1 MTVMTGGTRMARVTR
16 VTSMTRVTKKPRMT
30 RVTWTTRT
38 PDLIG
43 KLSHDDIGRL
53 LVISSTDVIRMNRL
67 NDRGDWDNCYN
78 NY

>member
-1 MTVMTGGTRMARVTR
+1 MTR
-16 VTSMTRVTKKPRMT
+16 VTEMSGMTRVTKKPRMT

-43 KLSHDDIGRL
+43 KLSHDDIGLL
-53 LVISSTDVIRMNRL
+53 LVTGSTDVIRMNRL
-67 NDRGDWDNCYN
+67 NDRADWDNCYN